1 MRRTRAGRCRCL
13 RQLYH
18 QGQHELRPF
27 AATPAPKDMRK
38 SMRTIVLAA
47 VLGIAASHPH
57 LAVAQSAVRHDAPLG
72 QTQPTIIGVQRGWD
86 RQPLPLSRLSFIQ
99 MEVSANE
106 LVSATANHDV
116 MLGKTHVIEI
126 SSI

>member
-38 SMRTIVLAA
+38 SMRPMVLAA
-47 VLGIAASHPH
+47 VLGIAASPPQ
-57 LAVAQSAVRHDAPLG
+57 LAVAQSAARRDAPLG
-72 QTQPTIIGVQRGWD
+72 QTQPTIIGVQRAQSAKGD
-86 RQPLPLSRLSFIQ
+86 R
-99 MEVSANE
+99 
-106 LVSATANHDV
+106 SATEIQAD
-116 MLGKTHVIEI
+116 KEIERSEKELRKKLI
-126 SSI
+126 ICRGC